1 MVVTE
6 FDLKLAN
13 YVQDKGSIDFATCV
27 GLYNKS
33 KSTLKRSIYTL
44 NEYLPSHLHFSISQ
58 NEMKTNMSYEDFSNL
73 CKRLELEDYASSV
86 DERVSLI
93 VCQAFLQ
100 GIVNMTKLYDT
111 LNLSLSTKKNDRKEL
126 GYLLEEK
133 NITIRN
139 RHKRGIQLEGN
150 EIFLRMFVARRL
162 ISVME
167 LDKNDY
173 YIPRKANTP
182 VQKLLYIMFEEHLSC
197 YHSKVVE
204 MIEKIVGEQSR
215 AVDYASKKFIY
226 IHLAISL
233 MRNEKGFPITRSLED
248 MPEVPQ
254 HHLLPVKQ
262 DSQYMDYLIASLN
275 YKEPLTFPANNNI
288 RAMTQHLIKEIEK
301 DSSIHF
307 YTYEDMYDEL
317 YAYLYKCLIKNKLEY
332 YFYDDK
338 LDDTKYVFPKLF
350 SLLTESADAFKNK
363 YAFELTEHQISV
375 LCLIAERFIIKN
387 QMVEKD
393 KPRIVIITNSSVEK
407 VNFFLE
413 VLSQH
418 VNFEMVAHLTI
429 NELYK
434 LGQMTFDKIIVFSNR
449 ITVLLSELG
458 RESIKLNFY
467 LSTEDVKTLLDK
479 GFTSSRNRKVLVED
493 LADDIIGKESKEE
506 LVHYLKTVFS
516 DYVI

>member
-13 YVQDKGSIDFATCV
+13 YVQDKGKIDFDSCV
-27 GLYNKS
+27 DLYDKS

-73 CKRLELEDYASSV
+73 CKGLRLEDYASSL
-86 DERVSLI
+86 DERLSLI

-100 GIVNMTKLYDT
+100 GIVNMTKLYET

-133 NITIRN
+133 KITIRN

-150 EIFLRMFVARRL
+150 ETFLRMFVARRL
-162 ISVME
+162 ISVIE

-182 VQKLLYIMFEEHLSC
+182 VQKLLYQMFEEHLAD
-197 YHSKVVE
+197 HHDEVIELIEQLVDNKSK
-204 MIEKIVGEQSR
+204 

-233 MRNEKGFPITRSLED
+233 MRNEKGYYITRSLED
-248 MPEVPQ
+248 MPEVPK
-254 HHLLPVKQ
+254 HRLLPIKQ
-262 DSQYMDYLIASLN
+262 DSQYMDYLVASLN
-275 YKEPLTFPANNNI
+275 YKEPLTFPLNKMI
-288 RAMTQHLIKEIEK
+288 QDMTQQLMSEIETAL
-301 DSSIHF
+301 SIRF
-307 YTYEDMYDEL
+307 YTYQDLYDEL

-338 LDDTKYVFPKLF
+338 LDDTKHVFPELF
-350 SLLTESADAFKNK
+350 ALLRKCALTFKDQ
-363 YAFELTEHQISV
+363 YTFELTEHQISV

-387 QMVEKD
+387 QMV
-393 KPRIVIITNSSVEK
+393 
-407 VNFFLE
+407 
-413 VLSQH
+413 
-418 VNFEMVAHLTI
+418 
-429 NELYK
+429 
-434 LGQMTFDKIIVFSNR
+434 
-449 ITVLLSELG
+449 
-458 RESIKLNFY
+458 
-467 LSTEDVKTLLDK
+467 
-479 GFTSSRNRKVLVED
+479 
-493 LADDIIGKESKEE
+493 
-506 LVHYLKTVFS
+506 
-516 DYVI
+516 